1 MGPKPEVIGPNFT
14 KLQASQAE
22 EPKKAK
28 YSNTKAHPSKT
39 RTKRNLIIR
48 FLYQNKL
55 SQNQNKQNKQ
65 NMKEIRV

>member
-1 MGPKPEVIGPNFT
+1 MGPKPEVIGPNFA

-22 EPKKAK
+22 ELKEAK

-48 FLYQNKL
+48 FLYQ
-55 SQNQNKQNKQ
+55 KQAWPKPKQ
-65 NMKEIRV
+65 TKQIEYERN